1 MKGTCRGIRAITPT
15 IVGSGSKQAPDNQEQ
30 KKIDGSEFDAED
42 EYYKGVPE
50 GTERP

>member
-1 MKGTCRGIRAITPT
+1 MRKEPAAVFDQLHRSSR
-15 IVGSGSKQAPDNQEQ
+15 SKQAPDNQEQ
-30 KKIDGSEFDAED
+30 KKIDVSEFDAED